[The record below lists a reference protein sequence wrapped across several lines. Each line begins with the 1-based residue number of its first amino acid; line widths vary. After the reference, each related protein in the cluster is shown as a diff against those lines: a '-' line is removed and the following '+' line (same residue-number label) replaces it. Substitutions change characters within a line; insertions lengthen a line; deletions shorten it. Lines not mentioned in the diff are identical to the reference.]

1 MYVYVLVCD
10 LSTLQFLSLFKRVF
24 DRDHFLKCLF
34 NLLQYCLA
42 LHFVFLALVL
52 RPGVEPTPP
61 VLEGEVLTTGSH
73 GKYQFLSFD

>member
-42 LHFVFLALVL
+42 LHFVLLALVL
-52 RPGVEPTPP
+52 
-61 VLEGEVLTTGSH
+61 
-73 GKYQFLSFD
+73 